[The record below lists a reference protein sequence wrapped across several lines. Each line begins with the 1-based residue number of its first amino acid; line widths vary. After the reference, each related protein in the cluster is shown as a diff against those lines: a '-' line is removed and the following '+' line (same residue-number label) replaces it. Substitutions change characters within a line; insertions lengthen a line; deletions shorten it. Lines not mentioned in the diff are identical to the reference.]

1 EASCPASVR
10 APAAATGHDE
20 GRGPRAMCGPTRPTP
35 ARRRARGRGGPGPRE
50 ARVSGIAS
58 APAIST
64 VHDDRRGPMSICGR
78 TRPAPAPAA
87 SHTLP
92 RLLVRDVARD
102 HFVHGLPRVPD
113 AFLAHREIDGR
124 HALVGGHLLDFLARH
139 VTHEAR

>member
-1 EASCPASVR
+1 MTG
-10 APAAATGHDE
+10 AAQWRFA
-20 GRGPRAMCGPTRPTP
+20 GPIGARTRPT
-35 ARRRARGRGGPGPRE
+35 
-50 ARVSGIAS
+50 
-58 APAIST
+58 
-64 VHDDRRGPMSICGR
+64 
-78 TRPAPAPAA
+78 PAPAA

-139 VTHEAR
+139 VTHEARRPAVEPRRRVLRPRD